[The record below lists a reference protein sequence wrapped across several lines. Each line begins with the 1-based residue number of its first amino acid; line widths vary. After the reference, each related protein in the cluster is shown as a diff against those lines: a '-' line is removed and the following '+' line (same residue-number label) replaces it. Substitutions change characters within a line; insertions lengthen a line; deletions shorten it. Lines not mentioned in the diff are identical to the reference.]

1 MITSLKKCGKKKHPF
16 SPDRLTFVGQCD
28 RLIIVQSMGAV
39 CAHFSFKK
47 REVSIINK
55 RVIPNNVNDDLVN
68 EKIRFREVL
77 VIGPTGQQ
85 LGIKSRQ
92 EALEIAYSQDLDL
105 LCVSPN
111 SNPPVCKIL
120 NYGRYHFEQ
129 QKKSKEAKKKQHVT
143 EVKPLRLSPVIDTH
157 DFETKLRQAR
167 KWAQDG
173 MKVKIDMRFRG
184 RLITR
189 IEVGRKIMNEFVEA
203 MSDVANVEK
212 KPSLEGNT
220 MSCVLAPKKVSK

>member
-1 MITSLKKCGKKKHPF
+1 MRHCTKS
-16 SPDRLTFVGQCD
+16 VQ
-28 RLIIVQSMGAV
+28 VQSMGAV
-39 CAHFSFKK
+39 CAHFFFLKK
-47 REVSIINK
+47 LEVSIINK
-55 RVIPNNVNDDLVN
+55 KVIPNNVNDDLVN

-143 EVKPLRLSPVIDTH
+143 EVKPLRLSPVIDKH

-167 KWAQDG
+167 KWASDG

-189 IEVGRKIMNEFVEA
+189 VEVGRKIMNEFVEA

-212 KPSLEGNT
+212 KPNLEGNT
-220 MSCVLAPKKVSK
+220 MSCVLAPKKTGK

>member
-1 MITSLKKCGKKKHPF
+1 
-16 SPDRLTFVGQCD
+16 
-28 RLIIVQSMGAV
+28 MGAV
-39 CAHFSFKK
+39 CTHFSFITTL
-47 REVSIINK
+47 EVSIINRK
-55 RVIPNNVNDDLVN
+55 VVPNNVNDDLVN
-68 EKIRFREVL
+68 EKIRFKEVL
-77 VIGPTGQQ
+77 VISSTGEQ
-85 LGIKSRQ
+85 LGIKTRQ

-111 SNPPVCKIL
+111 STPPVCKVL
-120 NYGRYHFEQ
+120 NYGKYHFEQ
-129 QKKSKEAKKKQHVT
+129 QKKAKDSKKKQHVT

-167 KWAQDG
+167 KWAEGG

-189 IEVGRKIMNEFVEA
+189 VEVGKKIMNEFVEA

-212 KPSLEGNT
+212 KPNLEGNT
-220 MSCVLAPKKVSK
+220 MSCVLAPKKSGK